1 MYNDYFGFRVA
12 PFSST
17 PDPDLYYQNPV
28 YEEAFATLH
37 YGVTAKKGF
46 IVITGEVGTGKTTL
60 LHKLLR
66 HVGPTVHSVF
76 IFNTQVKFD
85 GLLRF
90 ILMDLGLTPRANDR
104 PTMIETLNHY
114 LIERL
119 IEGHTVCL
127 LIDEAQNLCDDTLEG
142 LRLLSNLETDKE
154 KLLQIVLIGQPEL
167 EKKLDQS
174 GLRQLKQRV
183 VLHCRLVPLKKTEVG
198 PYIDSRIKAA
208 GYQKTSLFPPE
219 TVERIANYSEGIP
232 RLINIL
238 CDNALLTAYA
248 DSQKEVSAQMITE
261 VALDL
266 RLLERTQIQIRPTES
281 PILRE
286 RSAVSADVQVKIV
299 PDEVWQSRLG
309 RSNIPAGLEIAPA
322 GQPKKSWAGLRV
334 GALLALVLVSS
345 GGAFEYSESV
355 RSYLSNLGHG
365 LQGFVEDRP
374 AESVARPQQQES
386 QDSSAQPDAPT
397 SSAQPVLSEEHH
409 WEVRPIPERNNSGTF
424 QASLP
429 TDNVTTG
436 DPSDLG
442 DKTKR
447 AAKEQPQVRV
457 SKDPSTQKEKIEV
470 AIRKAIQN
478 RAISGVTVSLI
489 DGTAYLGGKVA
500 TESQK
505 SMAERAARSVPE
517 VKDVRNRLEVP

>member
-12 PFSST
+12 PFSVT
-17 PDPDLYYQNPV
+17 PDPDLYYQNPA

-60 LHKLLR
+60 LHRLLR
-66 HVGPTVHSVF
+66 HLGPTFHSVF
-76 IFNTQVKFD
+76 IFNPQVKFD
-85 GLLRF
+85 ELLQF
-90 ILMDLGLTPRANDR
+90 TLMDLGLPPGPNDR

-127 LIDEAQNLCDDTLEG
+127 LIDEAQNLCDDALEG

-174 GLRQLKQRV
+174 ALRQLKQRM
-183 VLHCRLVPLKKTEVG
+183 VLHCRLAPLKKTEVG
-198 PYIDSRIKAA
+198 PYIDSRIKAV
-208 GYQKTSLFPPE
+208 GYQNTSLFPPE
-219 TVERIANYSEGIP
+219 TVERIAIYSEGIP

-248 DSQKEVSAQMITE
+248 DSQKEVSAEMITE

-266 RLLERTQIQIRPTES
+266 RLLERPTKS
-281 PILRE
+281 PTLRE
-286 RSAVSADVQVKIV
+286 RSAVFADAQVKIV

-309 RSNIPAGLEIAPA
+309 RNNIPAGLEIEPA
-322 GQPKKSWAGLRV
+322 GQPKKSWAGLSV
-334 GALLALVLVSS
+334 GVLLALVLLSS
-345 GGAFEYSESV
+345 GAALEYSGSI
-355 RSYLSNLGHG
+355 RSYLSILGYK
-365 LQGFVEDRP
+365 LQGFVEDRS
-374 AESVARPQQQES
+374 AENLARSQQQES
-386 QDSSAQPDAPT
+386 QDKSARGDAPT
-397 SSAQPVLSEEHH
+397 SSVQPVLSEEHH
-409 WEVRPIPERNNSGTF
+409 SKVRPLPEGNNSGAF

-436 DPSDLG
+436 DPSETG
-442 DKTKR
+442 DKTTR
-447 AAKEQPQVRV
+447 VAKEQPRGRV
-457 SKDPSTQKEKIEV
+457 SNDPNNQKEKIEV
-470 AIRKAIQN
+470 EIRKAIQN

-489 DGTAYLGGKVA
+489 DGTAYLDGKVA
-500 TESQK
+500 TERQK
-505 SMAERAARSVPE
+505 SMAERAARSIPE
-517 VKDVRNRLEVP
+517 VKDVRNRLKLP